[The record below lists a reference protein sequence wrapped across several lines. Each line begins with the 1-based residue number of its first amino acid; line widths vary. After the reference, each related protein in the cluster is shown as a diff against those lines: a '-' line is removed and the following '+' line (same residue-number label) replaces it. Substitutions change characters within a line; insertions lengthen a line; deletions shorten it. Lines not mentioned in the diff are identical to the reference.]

1 MTRSFLSCRRSGRL
15 KMELVDQAVARV
27 LRVKFALGLFERP
40 YTDEKLSASRI
51 LTPEHIELA
60 RHAAE
65 ESFVLLKNDPVHGKP
80 LLPLA
85 EGKTVALIG
94 PLADSQADMFGAWVM
109 KGDPK
114 NAVTLRQVAGRAT
127 EGQLMYARGVDTRDE
142 SEARFGEA
150 LAAAARRTSCSWPW
164 ARPRT

>member
-1 MTRSFLSCRRSGRL
+1 
-15 KMELVDQAVARV
+15 MELIDQAVARV

-40 YTDEKLSASRI
+40 YTDEKLSATRI

-60 RHAAE
+60 RQAAE
-65 ESFVLLKNDPVHGKP
+65 ESFVLLKNDPVHGQP

-94 PLADSQADMFGAWVM
+94 SLADSQADMFGAWVM

-114 NAVTLRQVAGRAT
+114 DAVSCGKRWPRDGKTSSCTPRALTPVASRRPASARPLRRPAGP
-127 EGQLMYARGVDTRDE
+127 
-142 SEARFGEA
+142 
-150 LAAAARRTSCSWPW
+150 TSCSWLW